1 MAQKLDIAF
10 WSYDRTRLLADGSV
24 KIEGADVAFHSARI
38 VPEIF
43 EAMIR
48 RRAYDVSEL
57 GMTYFLRTFDEEG
70 HSPFLAIPVFP
81 VRAFRHG
88 AIYISRNSGIE
99 KPQNLVGKRI
109 GELALYGHDAG
120 VIPKGILSDDFGVKP
135 EQSRW
140 VIGGIDFPIGPID
153 FVSHPVPTGVEVEW
167 VGTDV
172 DLGAML
178 ERGEIDALISA
189 DAPKAILE
197 GSPKVGRLFE
207 DYEAVERDYYRR
219 TGIFPIMHTVVVTRE
234 LADEHPNLVKAVYR
248 AFCTAKDRMQE
259 QYVKG
264 MTFNNMSIML
274 PWFSNLIDED
284 RALLGDDWW
293 PYGIQRNRSAI
304 DVVLRYHHE
313 QGLTKRH
320 LTIEDVFFPDLL
332 DT

>member
-1 MAQKLDIAF
+1 MISPDSQAPACPLSGRISTYRPVQNSEATSQSAQHR
-10 WSYDRTRLLADGSV
+10 DRERVTIGLN
-24 KIEGADVAFHSARI
+24 GARDRRVQPISTALVGGNRRRDVAR
-38 VPEIF
+38 
-43 EAMIR
+43 
-48 RRAYDVSEL
+48 
-57 GMTYFLRTFDEEG
+57 
-70 HSPFLAIPVFP
+70 
-81 VRAFRHG
+81 
-88 AIYISRNSGIE
+88 
-99 KPQNLVGKRI
+99 
-109 GELALYGHDAG
+109 
-120 VIPKGILSDDFGVKP
+120 
-135 EQSRW
+135 QSRW

-153 FVSHPVPTGVEVEW
+153 FVPHPVPTGVEVEW

-178 ERGEIDALISA
+178 EGGEIDASLISA

-207 DYEAVERDYYRR
+207 DYEVVERDYYRR

-313 QGLTKRH
+313 QGLTKRR

-332 DT
+332 DS

>member
-1 MAQKLDIAF
+1 
-10 WSYDRTRLLADGSV
+10 
-24 KIEGADVAFHSARI
+24 
-38 VPEIF
+38 
-43 EAMIR
+43 
-48 RRAYDVSEL
+48 
-57 GMTYFLRTFDEEG
+57 
-70 HSPFLAIPVFP
+70 
-81 VRAFRHG
+81 
-88 AIYISRNSGIE
+88 
-99 KPQNLVGKRI
+99 
-109 GELALYGHDAG
+109 
-120 VIPKGILSDDFGVKP
+120 
-135 EQSRW
+135 
-140 VIGGIDFPIGPID
+140 
-153 FVSHPVPTGVEVEW
+153 
-167 VGTDV
+167 
-172 DLGAML
+172 ML

-234 LADEHPNLVKAVYR
+234 LADEYPNLVKAVYR

-313 QGLTKRH
+313 QGLTKRR
-320 LTIEDVFFPDLL
+320 LTIEDVFFTDLL

>member
-1 MAQKLDIAF
+1 
-10 WSYDRTRLLADGSV
+10 
-24 KIEGADVAFHSARI
+24 
-38 VPEIF
+38 
-43 EAMIR
+43 
-48 RRAYDVSEL
+48 
-57 GMTYFLRTFDEEG
+57 
-70 HSPFLAIPVFP
+70 
-81 VRAFRHG
+81 
-88 AIYISRNSGIE
+88 
-99 KPQNLVGKRI
+99 
-109 GELALYGHDAG
+109 
-120 VIPKGILSDDFGVKP
+120 
-135 EQSRW
+135 
-140 VIGGIDFPIGPID
+140 
-153 FVSHPVPTGVEVEW
+153 
-167 VGTDV
+167 
-172 DLGAML
+172 ML

-293 PYGIQRNRSAI
+293 PYGIQRYHAL
-304 DVVLRYHHE
+304 VLPPCLGA
-313 QGLTKRH
+313 QT
-320 LTIEDVFFPDLL
+320 
-332 DT
+332 